1 MQSIAYS
8 VKGVKGKTLE
18 LCIDSA
24 LGLSFQWLSPKSQI
38 SCFMAI
44 ATIFFKALVLD
55 FKTLLRRP
63 PLPCLLTSRF

>member
-55 FKTLLRRP
+55 F
-63 PLPCLLTSRF
+63 